1 MCILIK
7 IILLLLAFLK
17 EINSLI
23 YYTPFNLKHSDSKSI
38 IILNTVYGTG
48 NKLYD
53 VTYRT
58 YCSLLHNK
66 SSYSDDFCCIGNN
79 LNILE
84 PVSIKKCKSFQNNFR
99 NYFIK
104 ITIFSYF
111 FLTFLTMIILFI
123 IFYVNT
129 NDNKFKIKNGLIAAF
144 IVFCGALVIPI
155 IIIEIYCVIKGKE
168 IFKLFGGDY
177 NKFFCFIDIKLQ
189 SVDIKN
195 EDYINFKKKISRNY
209 YNNSSSENFNLK
221 SKNFNNDNNYRKKS
235 FDEKYDKNF
244 IEKNIIDDNNKN
256 NINEDYIN
264 SEKENETELIGDD
277 DENNNNNNID
287 NNNNNS
293 ENNNNNNKINNENI
307 NKNERNSSEK

>member
-23 YYTPFNLKHSDSKSI
+23 YYTPFNLKHSDSKS

-111 FLTFLTMIILFI
+111 FLTFLTTIILFI
-123 IFYVNT
+123 IFYINT
-129 NDNKFKIKNGLIAAF
+129 IDDKIKIKNGLIAAF

-155 IIIEIYCVIKGKE
+155 IIIEIYCIVTGKE

-189 SVDIKN
+189 TVDIKN
-195 EDYINFKKKISRNY
+195 EDYINKKRENRGY

-221 SKNFNNDNNYRKKS
+221 MTKNYDLKKKS
-235 FDEKYDKNF
+235 S
-244 IEKNIIDDNNKN
+244 EKNDFIDENVNDDNNN
-256 NINEDYIN
+256 NI
-264 SEKENETELIGDD
+264 NETELIEND
-277 DENNNNNNID
+277 DENN
-287 NNNNNS
+287 
-293 ENNNNNNKINNENI
+293 
-307 NKNERNSSEK
+307 EK